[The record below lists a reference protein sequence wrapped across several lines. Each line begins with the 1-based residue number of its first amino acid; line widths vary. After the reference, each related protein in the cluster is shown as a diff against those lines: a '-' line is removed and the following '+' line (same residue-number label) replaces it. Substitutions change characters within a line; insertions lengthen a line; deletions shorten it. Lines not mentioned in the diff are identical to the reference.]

1 MQLNPH
7 LTFNGQCEEAFKFYE
22 QCLNGKI
29 AFTMKYGES
38 PLAGQTPPEWRGKLL
53 HAMLS
58 LGDCR
63 ITGADV
69 LPESYQ
75 KPLGFSVFLSIEAA
89 EEAERIFNA
98 LAEGG
103 YVQIALQETFWT
115 ERFGMLVD
123 RFGTPWLINC
133 HKAE

>member
-1 MQLNPH
+1 MQMNPH

-22 QCLNGKI
+22 RCLNGKI
-29 AFTMKYGES
+29 AFTMQYGES
-38 PLAGQTPPEWRGKLL
+38 PLAEQTPPEWRGKLL

-58 LGDCR
+58 LGDSR

-69 LPESYQ
+69 PPESYQ
-75 KPLGFSVFLSIEAA
+75 KPQGVSVFLSIDTVA
-89 EEAERIFNA
+89 EAERIFNA

-103 YVQIALQETFWT
+103 EAQIALQKTFWAQ
-115 ERFGMLVD
+115 RFGMLVD

-133 HKAE
+133 HKRE